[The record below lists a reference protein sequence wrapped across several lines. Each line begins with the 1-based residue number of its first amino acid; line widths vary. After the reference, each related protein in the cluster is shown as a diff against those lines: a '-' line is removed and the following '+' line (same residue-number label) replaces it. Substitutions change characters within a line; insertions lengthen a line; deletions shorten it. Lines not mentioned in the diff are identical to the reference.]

1 MELPKRSLKGHAL
14 LVSKGLAM
22 GAADVVPGVSGGT
35 IALISGI
42 YDELLYSLKQIS
54 PQALLVLRREGPA
67 AFWQHINGTFLL
79 CVFAGILLSLK
90 TFAALITF
98 ALAAYPIV
106 VWSFFFGLIVASVI
120 FMGKQQSGW
129 RLLDW
134 FGLIVGTLL
143 VYGVTLATPT
153 QLPSS
158 PLIFFGGGFIAICA
172 MILPGISGSFLLL
185 LMGLYPA
192 FIAAINNLEWVA
204 LASFGAGCVSG
215 LLLFSRFLSWL
226 LNRFH
231 KITMAVLIGF
241 LVGSLNAVWPW
252 KVTLESVVDRH
263 GETVP
268 VLQQSVSPWQFEAV
282 LGVDSMLIPA
292 LTAFAT
298 GMFLLLFTEYLGGL
312 FRFKNEGVN

>member
-22 GAADVVPGVSGGT
+22 GAADMVPGVSGGT

-54 PQALLVLRREGPA
+54 PAALLVLRREGPA

-79 CVFAGILLSLK
+79 CVFAGILVSLK
-90 TFAALITF
+90 TFAAVITF
-98 ALAAYPIV
+98 LLVTYPIV
-106 VWSFFFGLIVASVI
+106 VWSFFFGLVVASAI
-120 FMGKQQSGW
+120 YMGRQQSGW

-134 FGLIVGTLL
+134 LGLAVGALLIYGITLL
-143 VYGVTLATPT
+143 TPA

-158 PLIFFGGGFIAICA
+158 PLILFGGGFIAICA

-192 FIAAINNLEWVA
+192 FIAAINNLEWGA
-204 LASFGAGCVSG
+204 LASFGLGCISG
-215 LLLFSRFLSWL
+215 LLLFARFLLWL

-231 KITMAVLIGF
+231 QITMAVLIGF

-252 KVTLESVVDRH
+252 KVTLATMVDRH

-268 VLQQSVSPWQFEAV
+268 VLQQSVSPWQFEAI

-292 LTAFAT
+292 LTAFAA
-298 GMFLLLFTEYLGGL
+298 GIFLLLFTEYLGAL
-312 FRFKNEGVN
+312 FRAKNEGFN